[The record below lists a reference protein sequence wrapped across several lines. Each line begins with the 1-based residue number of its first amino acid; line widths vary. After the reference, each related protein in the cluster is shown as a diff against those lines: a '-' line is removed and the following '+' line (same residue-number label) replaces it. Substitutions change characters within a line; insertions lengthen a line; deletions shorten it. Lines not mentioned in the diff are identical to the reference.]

1 MIYATV
7 NMTIGDYSSIC
18 DNKIFLYRGDKNV
31 EIRIVMKG
39 NKFTILDSTYA
50 QMIIRRPSTTSI
62 FSKPEPIKN
71 DTVVFVITGDMI
83 DELKEIGEYTFQ
95 IRLYDD
101 TMTARA
107 TLPPCESTL
116 IIERPIDIE
125 GEGEAAVNLATV
137 NHSTV
142 MLADTTSVEE
152 DIFTE
157 DNEYNRTIWVGGDLI
172 TDVRLNK
179 VEDALYFISRTDIE
193 QNELIDTHTHDEY
206 LTEHQDISHLATKA
220 EIPSLDGLATET
232 YVQEQIGN
240 ASLGG
245 EVDLS
250 NYVTEQELEQKGYL
264 TEHQDISHLATKAEI
279 PSIEGLATEDYVDE
293 KISQI
298 EPGGGGMT
306 EEEREQLEKNT
317 SDISTILGIVDTPP
331 SYTKPTLS
339 ISFNTSTLEHNKATS
354 VTITPNFKQNDAG
367 SVSKYVLYKNETEI
381 FNNTTVSA
389 YTDSATINHNG
400 SISYSA
406 TVTYGDGV
414 IKNTLLGI
422 PYPNTSIKAG
432 SVSASGT
439 IRAYALSY
447 YGVINSSTITEND
460 ISSLNSRLSSAKSYT
475 YTVSLSE
482 QRIVYMYPQSF
493 GTLTSIKDANNF
505 DYINSYTRSTLS
517 YNGVDY
523 YVYILTDPVTITGF
537 KQIFN

>member
-1 MIYATV
+1 MLYAKVVLWVKQDETLSDSKV
-7 NMTIGDYSSIC
+7 I
-18 DNKIFLYRGDKNV
+18 LYRGDKNV
-31 EIRIVMKG
+31 DIEFTLKSVDYVLTESAFAQLILTRPYATSVFSEIFKIG
-39 NKFTILDSTYA
+39 NNKVTI
-50 QMIIRRPSTTSI
+50 R
-62 FSKPEPIKN
+62 
-71 DTVVFVITGDMI
+71 ITGDMI
-83 DELKEIGEYTFQ
+83 DELNEKESYAIQ
-95 IRLYDD
+95 IRLFDSERV
-101 TMTARA
+101 ARA
-107 TLPPCESTL
+107 TLPPCYDVIYVREP
-116 IIERPIDIE
+116 IAVERSDSD
-125 GEGEAAVNLATV
+125 EALVNLAKV
-137 NHSTV
+137 NYALTGRNS
-142 MLADTTSVEE
+142 ERIG
-152 DIFTE
+152 DIFT
-157 DNEYNRTIWVGGDLI
+157 DGIYNKTIWYDGDLI
-172 TDVRLNK
+172 TDGRLNK
-179 VEDALYFISRTDIE
+179 VEDALYSISRTDIE
-193 QNELIDTHTHDEY
+193 QNKLIDTHTHDE
-206 LTEHQDISHLATKA
+206 
-220 EIPSLDGLATET
+220 
-232 YVQEQIGN
+232 
-240 ASLGG
+240 
-245 EVDLS
+245 
-250 NYVTEQELEQKGYL
+250 YL

-306 EEEREQLEKNT
+306 EEEREQLERNT

-331 SYTKPTLS
+331 TYTKPTLS

-367 SVSKYVLYKNETEI
+367 SVSKYVLYKNGTEI

-400 SISYSA
+400 STSYSA
-406 TVTYGDGV
+406 TATYGDGP

-447 YGVINSSTITEND
+447 YGVISSSAITEND
-460 ISSLNSRLSSAKSYT
+460 ISSLSSRLSSSKSYT
-475 YTVSLSE
+475 YTVNLSE

-505 DYINSYTRSTLS
+505 DYINSYTRLTLS